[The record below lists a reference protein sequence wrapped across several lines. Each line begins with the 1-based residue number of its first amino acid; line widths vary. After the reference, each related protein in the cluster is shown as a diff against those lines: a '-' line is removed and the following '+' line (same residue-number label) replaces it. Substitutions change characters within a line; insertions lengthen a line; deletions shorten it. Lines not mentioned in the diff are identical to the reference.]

1 MADEHEDIDEIL
13 KEAWER
19 IRKTNPSKEDLAN
32 AKFFIDGKEIEPGE
46 LTEEGEI
53 NIKGN
58 YKKEHYLYDH
68 LFALVERA
76 ILNCNGNDIDE
87 VCHLVDAYD
96 VLLAIKIAMGYEED

>member
-1 MADEHEDIDEIL
+1 MADEEHEDIDEIL

-19 IRKTNPSKEDLAN
+19 IRKSNPSKEDLAN
-32 AKFFIDGKEIEPGE
+32 AKFFIDGKELNE

-96 VLLAIKIAMGYEED
+96 VLLAINIAMGYEED

>member
-1 MADEHEDIDEIL
+1 MAENEHEDIESIL
-13 KEAWER
+13 EDAWKK
-19 IRKTNPSKEDLAN
+19 IRESKPSEEDLKN
-32 AKFFIDGKEIEPGE
+32 AKFFIDGKE